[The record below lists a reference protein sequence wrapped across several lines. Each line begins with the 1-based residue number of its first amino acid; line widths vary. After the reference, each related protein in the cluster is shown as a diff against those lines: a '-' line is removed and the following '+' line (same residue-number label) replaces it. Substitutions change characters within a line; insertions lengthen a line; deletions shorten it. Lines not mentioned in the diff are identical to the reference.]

1 MTEKEL
7 KSLPSFMAEDGS
19 RKYIQEVDGDVFTL
33 DKYGRTLRYESIVGD
48 VFVYFYDDENHTV
61 TNIDIWPE
69 NYSFHKH
76 IFRMSKHDRIEYRLK
91 ELQGET
97 VSWEDA
103 PDYYE
108 RELLANETE
117 QIQAQVDEIRER
129 YPNEYL
135 EPEEYFSELGI
146 H

>member
-7 KSLPSFMAEDGS
+7 KRLPSFMAEDGS
-19 RKYIQEVDGDVFTL
+19 RKYIYEVDEDVFTL
-33 DKYGRTLRYESIVGD
+33 DQYGRELRYDCVVGD
-48 VFVYFYDDENHTV
+48 VFFSFYDDENHTV
-61 TNIDIWPE
+61 TEIDIWAE
-69 NYSFHKH
+69 FYTFHKH
-76 IFRMSKHDRIEYRLK
+76 IYKMCKHDRIEYRLK

-97 VSWEDA
+97 VDWTEH
-103 PDYYE
+103 PEYYE

-117 QIQAQVDEIRER
+117 QIQAQVEEIRKR
-129 YPNEYL
+129 YPDEYL